1 MPAAALHDESG
12 PEHVSEE
19 LSSRYWYETGDDA
32 ERLRS
37 VAILQ
42 AMRAYRAGEAAMRRR
57 TRDSMSMGENDLL
70 VLRYLLKAKQQERAV
85 AMPELAAYLAV
96 STSAARAL
104 VARLERSG
112 HLVSEGE
119 EVRTT
124 VESDAEVRA
133 TLGQMHERMLEAAG
147 GMSPDEGRA
156 VVAFL
161 GRMLDAV
168 DRIDAHE
175 IVH

>member
-1 MPAAALHDESG
+1 
-12 PEHVSEE
+12 VSEE

-70 VLRYLLKAKQQERAV
+70 VLRFLLKAKQQHRAV
-85 AMPELAAYLAV
+85 AVAELAAYLAV
-96 STSAARAL
+96 STSAVRAL
-104 VARLERSG
+104 IARLERSG
-112 HLVSEGE
+112 HLVLDDES
-119 EVRTT
+119 VRTT

-133 TLGQMHERMLEAAG
+133 TLGLMHERMLDAAG
-147 GMSPDEGRA
+147 GMSPEEGRA

-168 DRIDAHE
+168 DRIDAHDDAE
-175 IVH
+175 VVH